1 MKTKIISLI
10 VALVIAT
17 GALAQVETPSQIYGQ
32 LFEDVQMQRVFPD
45 NKAFVDAVPNSAP
58 TAIMQRYQEERGA
71 PGFDLAAF
79 VQRNFTRPG
88 PKESTY
94 RSTPGEDV
102 CTHIDNLWR
111 VLERKL
117 RRDLLLGFLLHHAG
131 VGRER
136 PARSRAQYGREL
148 REPHR
153 PLRPYTKWQPKLM
166 PSTTTRGGNQRL

>member
-10 VALVIAT
+10 VALFIAT
-17 GALAQVETPSQIYGQ
+17 GALAQVETPSQLYGQ

-58 TAIMQRYQEERGA
+58 TVIMQRYQEERGA

-79 VQRNFTRPG
+79 VQRNFTMPG

-111 VLERKL
+111 ALIPIFPIGWGSSGQSCCVNCWPERSC
-117 RRDLLLGFLLHHAG
+117 AC
-131 VGRER
+131 VGTLSNLKET
-136 PARSRAQYGREL
+136 RSQFSPTGWIRGL
-148 REPHR
+148 P
-153 PLRPYTKWQPKLM
+153 TKTCW
-166 PSTTTRGGNQRL
+166 